1 MDLTKI
7 SLMRPFIISDH
18 CHWSI
23 LCDVYIYIFIHI
35 YIYNFRSLVNIL
47 WLCRMEEFRRLHTA
61 SGQRLDMW
69 WVVET
74 SHKHKKKNKPTNAN
88 THGFPTGQ
96 LGHTNLHMD
105 IYVVSGWNTIT
116 KTQKRKKPINA
127 NTHRFFIQQLWHIYF
142 FRLRWPTLE
151 KHPLVPALEAVVEPK
166 LNTELANKNFRCHSI
181 QSPETRTGIEFDEL
195 QIPRQPSWMCQ
206 VQNSAPTP
214 SVELA
219 PGGALV

>member
-7 SLMRPFIISDH
+7 SLMRPFIISDY
-18 CHWSI
+18 WSI
-23 LCDVYIYIFIHI
+23 LCGVYIYIF
-35 YIYNFRSLVNIL
+35 YIYNFRSRVNIL
-47 WLCRMEEFRRLHTA
+47 WLCRMEEFRRLHTV

-69 WVVET
+69 SVIET
-74 SHKHKKKNKPTNAN
+74 QLHKKRNKPINAN

-96 LGHTNLHMD
+96 L
-105 IYVVSGWNTIT
+105 
-116 KTQKRKKPINA
+116 
-127 NTHRFFIQQLWHIYF
+127 WHIYF
-142 FRLRWPTLE
+142 FRLKWPTLE
-151 KHPLVPALEAVVEPK
+151 KHPLVPALEVVVEPKLNTELANKNFRFKPNQTK

-206 VQNSAPTP
+206 VQNSAPPP